1 MSTLRSLI
9 SAAAL
14 VCFVLGG
21 NNLRADSDNGWKF
34 VDAGLRALNITIG
47 PNQSIWVCGPNE
59 TIGVSS
65 DGGDHWTKKHAKE
78 DGATLLN
85 ITFANDHFG
94 YAFGTA
100 GVVVI
105 TTDAGATWQPLKSNV
120 GTILQAS
127 FSDEKH
133 GMVRTRKALLFTT
146 DGGVTWQPV
155 SSGQN
160 EKELKR
166 FPYTFS
172 LVVLNDQHMA
182 VHIGEGQY
190 GESAFL
196 TSSDGGKSWKFLDIP
211 SVGISSLLAYGGQY
225 WAIGHEVVGK
235 DKPGGG
241 YAVPM
246 ALTSTDGETWEHSKH
261 EISGCKMEGC
271 DACGTAGC
279 LASNGI
285 VAQVF
290 PQTTTYFEFPA
301 NKEMTSKWAAT
312 DTRVCFVGK
321 ELQCG
326 PLKPVTVPK
335 NFNAPVPPVPLPAPL
350 GAPERAGIVCL
361 ACELEPVYLDDKVT
375 GPFRLKMILDLNENG
390 TVKDVT
396 VLDAPSLS
404 LKEKIEAAAQQWLF
418 EPTLKDGF
426 AVKVKLNTTV
436 GIRVLN
442 PR

>member
-1 MSTLRSLI
+1 MNTLRSLI

-14 VCFVLGG
+14 VCFILG
-21 NNLRADSDNGWKF
+21 NNLEADSGNGWKT
-34 VDAGLRALNITIG
+34 VDAGIRALNITTG
-47 PNQSIWVCGPNE
+47 PNQSIWVCGANE
-59 TIGVSS
+59 AIAVSS
-65 DGGDHWTKKHAKE
+65 DGGDHWTKRHTSE
-78 DGATLLN
+78 GGATLLN
-85 ITFANDHFG
+85 ITFSNDHFG
-94 YAFGTA
+94 YAFGTG
-100 GVVVI
+100 GVIVM
-105 TTDAGATWQPLKSNV
+105 TMDAGATWQSMKSDV

-127 FSDEKH
+127 FSDAKH
-133 GMVRTRKALLFTT
+133 GIVRTSKALLFTA
-146 DGGVTWQPV
+146 DGGTTWQTV

-172 LVVLNDQHMA
+172 LVALNEEHMA

-211 SVGISSLLAYGGQY
+211 SVGIASLLAYGGQY

-246 ALTSTDGETWEHSKH
+246 ALASTDGETWEHSKH

-271 DACGTAGC
+271 DACGPAGC
-279 LASNGI
+279 LASNGV

-290 PQTTTYFEFPA
+290 PQTTAYFEFPM

-312 DTRVCFVGK
+312 DTRVCFASK
-321 ELQCG
+321 ELQCA
-326 PLKPVTVPK
+326 PLKSIGVPK
-335 NFNAPVPPVPLPAPL
+335 NFNAPVPPVPPPAPL

-361 ACELEPVYLDDKVT
+361 ACALEPVYLDDKVN
-375 GPFRLKMILDLNENG
+375 GAFRLKMELNLNENG
-390 TVKDVT
+390 TVKDAT
-396 VLDAPSLS
+396 VLDAPSPS

-418 EPTLKDGF
+418 EPTLQDGF

-436 GIRVLN
+436 TIQVLKL
-442 PR
+442 R